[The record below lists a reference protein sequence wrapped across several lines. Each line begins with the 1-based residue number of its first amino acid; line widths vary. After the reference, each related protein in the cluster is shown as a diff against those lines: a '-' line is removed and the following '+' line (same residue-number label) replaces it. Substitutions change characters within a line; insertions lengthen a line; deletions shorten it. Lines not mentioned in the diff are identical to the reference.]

1 MSRNKQQQHELINI
15 TQQTTNGN
23 ESIKKNKTQSQIE
36 NGKIKKFDMLI
47 RHIKPP
53 IKSLKVNQVNESKFP
68 FQNYSSIG
76 NLLKNKKQT
85 NQSQSKSKSNCN
97 LENTSCNRNVKNV
110 VPNQSKNRKT
120 NNSIYNFKGMYCNS
134 LYNINTLSNACLSK
148 IHVVS
153 NKNEKMTHNN
163 MSRNKNQSQSYSQ
176 SQENKEKHTKT
187 NSIPIDI
194 SIITKKAS
202 ELKSNSKLKNKD
214 NESNLKK
221 EIFTKINKIQT
232 RFNKNILNRTE
243 IDKYLNEIQSVLDSR
258 IEYKTFENGI
268 YFNIIN
274 DQMKIF
280 KSYMKNSISNL
291 NENVLK
297 SELKQKEEV
306 IQRLEY
312 ALNEY
317 NYVIS
322 IKNKEIKKLK
332 DEFIIKQKESQK
344 GEEGVKH
351 KNSIDYSIN
360 NQKDDKDNRIVIKNT
375 QNDIFTLNTLNS
387 VNSVESMMS
396 IGSENCN
403 STGNLDILISA
414 KKEFLKPVNI
424 PELLLDDVNVIY
436 NGEYALNFNKN
447 EKNKVN
453 LYKSKTNQMLKGKFS
468 GKIFK

>member
-23 ESIKKNKTQSQIE
+23 DSNKKNKTQSQIE

-53 IKSLKVNQVNESKFP
+53 IKSLKVNHVNESKSP

-85 NQSQSKSKSNCN
+85 NQSQSKSNCN
-97 LENTSCNRNVKNV
+97 LENTSGNKNVKNIL
-110 VPNQSKNRKT
+110 PNQSKNRKI
-120 NNSIYNFKGMYCNS
+120 NNSIYNFKGMNCNS
-134 LYNINTLSNACLSK
+134 LYNINSLSNACLSK
-148 IHVVS
+148 IHIVS
-153 NKNEKMTHNN
+153 NKNDTMTQDN
-163 MSRNKNQSQSYSQ
+163 MSRYKNKGQSH
-176 SQENKEKHTKT
+176 SQEKKEKHTKT

-194 SIITKKAS
+194 SIVTKKAS
-202 ELKSNSKLKNKD
+202 ELKSHSKLKNKE
-214 NESNLKK
+214 NESDLKK

-232 RFNKNILNRTE
+232 RYNKNILLKTE
-243 IDKYLNEIQSVLDSR
+243 IEKYLNEVQSVLDSK
-258 IEYKTFENGI
+258 IEYKTIENGI
-268 YFNIIN
+268 YFNTIN

-291 NENVLK
+291 NENLLK

-351 KNSIDYSIN
+351 KNSIDNSIN

-403 STGNLDILISA
+403 STGNLDILISG
-414 KKEFLKPVNI
+414 KKEFLKPINI

-453 LYKSKTNQMLKGKFS
+453 LNKTKTSQILKGKFS